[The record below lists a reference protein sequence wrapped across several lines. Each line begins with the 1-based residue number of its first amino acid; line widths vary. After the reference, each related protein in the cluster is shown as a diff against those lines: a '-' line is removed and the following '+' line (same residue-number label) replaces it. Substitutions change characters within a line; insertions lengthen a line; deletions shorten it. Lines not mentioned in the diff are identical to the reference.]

1 LFTAPHAGQP
11 VCSELP
17 HSLQNRAPTSF
28 ALPQLAQIT
37 KVAPSSGSDT

>member
-1 LFTAPHAGQP
+1 
-11 VCSELP
+11 
-17 HSLQNRAPTSF
+17 LQNRAPTSF